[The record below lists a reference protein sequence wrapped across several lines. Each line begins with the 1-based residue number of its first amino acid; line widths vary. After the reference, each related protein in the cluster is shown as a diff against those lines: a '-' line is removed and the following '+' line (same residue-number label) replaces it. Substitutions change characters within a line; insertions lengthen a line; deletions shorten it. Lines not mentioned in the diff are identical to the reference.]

1 MKEDRE
7 RLLNYFEQM
16 KALEESTRD
25 YYIKI
30 YEDRN
35 FEDQE
40 IKDTFKRISEEEQG
54 HADIIEKVI
63 TLIKYNI

>member
-7 RLLNYFEQM
+7 RLLNYFEEM

-25 YYIKI
+25 YYTKI
-30 YEDRN
+30 SIDRN

-40 IKDTFKRISEEEQG
+40 IKDTFKRISEEEQK
-54 HADIIEKVI
+54 HADIIEKI
-63 TLIKYNI
+63 INIIKYNI